1 MSALIA
7 ALVVSAATSLP
18 AQQLITRDA
27 RPLCVPVASTPQQQ
41 AQGLMGVRKP
51 RPMVFLFNPP
61 AQVSF
66 WMKDTPARLT
76 GVWVAPGGRVIGYW
90 HGQPYSTTL
99 HNSPQPVSLVIEYPR
114 GYGVPKRGSRVRMGR
129 PCKLPSGKL

>member
-1 MSALIA
+1 MTALIA
-7 ALVVSAATSLP
+7 ALLVSAATSMP

-41 AQGLMGVRKP
+41 AQGLMGVHKP
-51 RPMVFLFNPP
+51 RPMVFSFNPP
-61 AQVSF
+61 QQVSF

-76 GVWVAPGGRVIGYW
+76 GVWVASGGLVIGYW
-90 HGQPYSTTL
+90 HGKPYSTTL

-114 GYGVPKRGSRVRMGR
+114 GYRPPTRGSRVRLGAS
-129 PCKLPSGKL
+129 CKLPSGRL